1 MNNFKC
7 HACWTKPEH
16 RFSECLSVEC
26 CCQCVREVYSKGPN
40 LVPEDVAADSPNFL
54 KINNV
59 EIKGLPDATAEVKEF
74 NKIDR
79 SEWLPKK
86 KIDKR
91 FKRRVR

>member
-1 MNNFKC
+1 
-7 HACWTKPEH
+7 
-16 RFSECLSVEC
+16 
-26 CCQCVREVYSKGPN
+26 
-40 LVPEDVAADSPNFL
+40 VPEDVAADSPNFL